1 MVPIQQQFMGYGG
14 STTTKTQNSPRGLL
28 MFFKFII
35 GFFAGVMLGLAF
47 HVTNN
52 LIELR
57 RIDYVPQDC
66 VWAHNQVEVIRQ
78 IVNEK

>member
-1 MVPIQQQFMGYGG
+1 
-14 STTTKTQNSPRGLL
+14 